1 MKLTICIATMP
12 SRKEN
17 LAALVDSLLTKQASC
32 DYSGIELATF
42 KHEKGLLTAW
52 YNPDRD
58 VEILA
63 FETDPYD
70 GSDETLSYGGKRNI
84 LMGKAGGA
92 YVAFVDD
99 DDELHPEYLPRILEA
114 IEQGPD
120 VVGFKVACYGYA
132 NGCKSPEIME
142 PADVSIRYNG
152 WANDQNGFKYVRFP
166 HHLAPTKREH
176 AMAIGYR
183 GHYGEDH
190 DYSVRMQASGRLKT
204 EVHIDEFLYIYKFN
218 AKKKEGE

>member
-1 MKLTICIATMP
+1 MKFTVMISTMP
-12 SRKEN
+12 SREEALKKLLVQLGFHFDPHEEFDYEAGVIKAWTN
-17 LAALVDSLLTKQASC
+17 PEKDYEVLAYLT
-32 DYSGIELATF
+32 E
-42 KHEKGLLTAW
+42 
-52 YNPDRD
+52 
-58 VEILA
+58 
-63 FETDPYD
+63 PYD
-70 GSDETLSYGGKRNI
+70 KNKPDDRLSYGGKRNAI
-84 LMGKAGGA
+84 MRVARGE
-92 YVAFVDD
+92 YVACVDD
-99 DDELHPEYLPRILEA
+99 DDAVHPEYIDRILEA

-132 NGCKSPEIME
+132 NNCKSPEIME

-152 WANDQNGFKYVRFP
+152 WANDQNGFKYVRYP

-204 EVHIDEFLYIYKFN
+204 EVHIDEFLYIYLFN
-218 AKKKEGE
+218 AKKKQGQ

>member
-1 MKLTICIATMP
+1 MKLSILISTMP
-12 SRKEN
+12 SRA
-17 LAALVDSLLTKQASC
+17 AALASLLPKFGFDGPPEVELDHDLGVMKAWI
-32 DYSGIELATF
+32 DIEREIEVVAY
-42 KHEKGLLTAW
+42 LTEAFDNN
-52 YNPDRD
+52 NP
-58 VEILA
+58 E
-63 FETDPYD
+63 E
-70 GSDETLSYGGKRNI
+70 GLSYGGKRNT
-84 LMGKAGGA
+84 LMDIARGN
-92 YVAFVDD
+92 YVAFFDD
-99 DDELHPEYLPRILEA
+99 DDDCHPEYVDRILQA

-132 NGCKSPEIME
+132 NNCKSPEIME

-166 HHLAPTKREH
+166 HHLAPTKKEH

-204 EVHIDEFLYIYKFN
+204 EVHIDEFLYIYLFN
-218 AKKKEGE
+218 GNKKEGE

>member
-1 MKLTICIATMP
+1 MKLSICIATMP
-12 SRKEN
+12 SRIGALGN
-17 LAALVDSLLTKQASC
+17 LIQALGMADHASC
-32 DYSGIELATF
+32 NGEWGEIGRVYRWIDIERGVEVVAY
-42 KHEKGLLTAW
+42 LTDPFDKA
-52 YNPDRD
+52 NPDDR
-58 VEILA
+58 
-63 FETDPYD
+63 
-70 GSDETLSYGGKRNI
+70 LSYGGKRNE
-84 LMGKAGGA
+84 LMRLAKGA
-92 YVAFVDD
+92 YVAFFDD
-99 DDELHPEYLPRILEA
+99 DDEPHHEYIPRIMEA

-132 NGCKSPEIME
+132 NNCKSPEIME

-204 EVHIDEFLYIYKFN
+204 EVHIDEFLYIYLFN
-218 AKKKEGE
+218 CNKKEGE

>member
-1 MKLTICIATMP
+1 MISTMP
-12 SRKEN
+12 SREAALHKLLGMFNIN
-17 LAALVDSLLTKQASC
+17 LAD
-32 DYSGIELATF
+32 ERETF
-42 KHEKGLLTAW
+42 VHEEGAVTRYTDNKLG
-52 YNPDRD
+52 
-58 VEILA
+58 VEILEYCTA
-63 FETDPYD
+63 PYD
-70 GSDETLSYGGKRNI
+70 KVNEGLSYGGKRNAI
-84 LMGKAGGA
+84 MRVARGE
-92 YVAFVDD
+92 YVACVDD
-99 DDELHPEYLPRILEA
+99 DDEIHPEYIPKILEA

-142 PADVSIRYNG
+142 PADVSIRYDG
-152 WANDQNGFKYVRFP
+152 WANDQNGFKYVRYP

-218 AKKKEGE
+218 AKKQPGE

>member
-1 MKLTICIATMP
+1 MKLSILISTMP
-12 SRKEN
+12 SRT
-17 LAALVDSLLTKQASC
+17 AALASLLPKFGFDGPPEVEFDHDLGVMKAWI
-32 DYSGIELATF
+32 DIEREIEVVAY
-42 KHEKGLLTAW
+42 LTEAFDKN
-52 YNPDRD
+52 NP
-58 VEILA
+58 E
-63 FETDPYD
+63 E
-70 GSDETLSYGGKRNI
+70 GLSYGGKRNT
-84 LMGKAGGA
+84 LMDIARGD
-92 YVAFVDD
+92 YVAFFDD
-99 DDELHPEYLPRILEA
+99 DDDCHPEYVERILQA

-132 NGCKSPEIME
+132 NNCKSPEIME

-152 WANDQNGFKYVRFP
+152 WANDQNGFKYVRYP

-204 EVHIDEFLYIYKFN
+204 EVHIDEFLYVYLFN
-218 AKKKEGE
+218 GNKKEGE